1 MNQSGFSETEE
12 SMVNLETE
20 AAMIEFKART
30 AEIISA
36 SRDFL
41 TVSSASNEDDLNSF
55 IDQLS
60 NHGIPI
66 EIEAIRSQIYNV
78 VMELEFQIQNE
89 KDAINTMPN
98 SWKERESLREFEN
111 MRSSLRDQLT
121 NTLAL
126 HEGDLVKA
134 RMAFEEIANS
144 MGLDLRIPSIS
155 GRLHALFDLHVELNE
170 AHALQDPNMARRNR
184 VLKILHHGS
193 IHLTPS
199 ERRTIE
205 RLERNMTGFEQLVE
219 TVMESSEGTFS
230 EHQQSLVIRFLES
243 RGYEV
248 NTKDMRPKVLAA
260 AGIIGS
266 ELGFISPSEIPRIAP
281 GVIVS
286 ETEVDSIVTELKS
299 LADTFRVEDKDTGVE
314 ELLESGED
322 ISVAVERV
330 RSVKERI
337 DQVDEVLSRLR
348 G

>member
-1 MNQSGFSETEE
+1 
-12 SMVNLETE
+12 
-20 AAMIEFKART
+20 
-30 AEIISA
+30 
-36 SRDFL
+36 
-41 TVSSASNEDDLNSF
+41 
-55 IDQLS
+55 
-60 NHGIPI
+60 
-66 EIEAIRSQIYNV
+66 
-78 VMELEFQIQNE
+78 
-89 KDAINTMPN
+89 
-98 SWKERESLREFEN
+98 
-111 MRSSLRDQLT
+111 
-121 NTLAL
+121 
-126 HEGDLVKA
+126 
-134 RMAFEEIANS
+134 
-144 MGLDLRIPSIS
+144 
-155 GRLHALFDLHVELNE
+155 
-170 AHALQDPNMARRNR
+170 MARRNR

-243 RGYEV
+243 RGYEI

-286 ETEVDSIVTELKS
+286 ETEVDAIVTELKS

-337 DQVDEVLSRLR
+337 DHVDEVLSRLR

>member
-1 MNQSGFSETEE
+1 
-12 SMVNLETE
+12 
-20 AAMIEFKART
+20 
-30 AEIISA
+30 
-36 SRDFL
+36 
-41 TVSSASNEDDLNSF
+41 
-55 IDQLS
+55 
-60 NHGIPI
+60 
-66 EIEAIRSQIYNV
+66 
-78 VMELEFQIQNE
+78 
-89 KDAINTMPN
+89 MPN